1 MKNLVIIHLHNI
13 TSSLILEICQ
23 QKKKLSNI
31 VCIILKILIVK
42 LSFRRF

>member
-13 TSSLILEICQ
+13 TNSLILEICQ

-31 VCIILKILIVK
+31 VSIILKILIVK